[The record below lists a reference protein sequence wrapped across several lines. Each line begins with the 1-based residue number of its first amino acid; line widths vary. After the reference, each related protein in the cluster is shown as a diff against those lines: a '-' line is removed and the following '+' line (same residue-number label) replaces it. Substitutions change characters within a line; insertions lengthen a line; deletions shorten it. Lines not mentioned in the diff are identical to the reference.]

1 MMSIIGSFE
10 TNIRGSLGEIPL
22 FEVRI
27 YSLAYTQG
35 SHLDM
40 EIAGEGI
47 IIQKYEQIQPHMS
60 GISFGSWDT
69 RPIISHC

>member
-1 MMSIIGSFE
+1 MMSIFGSFE
-10 TNIRGSLGEIPL
+10 TDIRGSLGEIPL

-47 IIQKYEQIQPHMS
+47 IIPVWHKAYSPKKWRENFPAIKSPLLFMA
-60 GISFGSWDT
+60 
-69 RPIISHC
+69 